1 MKARRLVLA
10 VVAAALAAPGA
21 FAESWRWQGKVAAGH
36 SVEIKG
42 VNGGID
48 AAPASGG
55 EVEVVADKRGK
66 RSDPAGVKIE
76 VAEHAG
82 GVTICAVYPS
92 PDGRPNECRPGEGG
106 RMNTRD
112 NDVNVDFHVR
122 VPAGVAFVGRT
133 VNGGIEARGLEADA
147 EAVTVNGGIKVEAG
161 GVVRAH
167 TVNGSLNA
175 RMGRADWTGAVE
187 LKTVNG
193 GITLELPADASA
205 DVSASTVNGD
215 ISTDFPLTVKGR
227 ISKRSITGTIG
238 GGGRSLELATV
249 NGGIEIRKGS

>member
-1 MKARRLVLA
+1 MQARTLVLA
-10 VVAAALAAPGA
+10 VLAAATAAPAA
-21 FAESWRWQGKVAAGH
+21 FAEAWRWQGKVASGH
-36 SVEIKG
+36 AIEIKG

-48 AAPASGG
+48 AAAASGG
-55 EVEVVADKRGK
+55 EVEVIADKRARK
-66 RSDPAGVKIE
+66 SDPASVKIE
-76 VAEHAG
+76 VVEHAG

-92 PDGRPNECRPGEGG
+92 PDAKPNECRPGTGG

-122 VPAGVAFVGRT
+122 VPAGVSFVGRT
-133 VNGGIEARGLEADA
+133 VNGGIEAVGLDGDA
-147 EAVTVNGGIKVEAG
+147 EATTVNGGIKVEAA

-175 RMGRADWTGAVE
+175 RMGRADWTGALE

-193 GITLELPADASA
+193 GITLELPGDAAA
-205 DVSASTVNGD
+205 DVTASTVNGD

-227 ISKRSITGTIG
+227 FSRRNVEGTIG
-238 GGGRSLELATV
+238 GGGRALELATV
-249 NGGIEIRKGS
+249 NGGIQILAGR